1 MKLDLASYNFFE
13 QWTPLL
19 LSFHKKLIQIGHKEF
34 IQKSKNQHKNQEKE
48 NLSWKDERHGGFAK
62 LILDPKCVDKAWI
75 YNTLHV

>member
-1 MKLDLASYNFFE
+1 MNSAKIFFE
-13 QWTPLL
+13 T
-19 LSFHKKLIQIGHKEF
+19 SET
-34 IQKSKNQHKNQEKE
+34 KNQHKNQEKE